1 MELYTFPMLA
11 FASKSWF
18 RLLFCLEC
26 LPLPFFTP
34 PWLIGP
40 LQDSVM
46 LAPTPGS
53 RAQAASYAHNT
64 LPYWIL
70 MMTPTI
76 Y

>member
-18 RLLFCLEC
+18 RLPFCLEC
-26 LPLPFFTP
+26 LPLPFFIP
-34 PWLIGP
+34 PWLTGP

-46 LAPTPGS
+46 LAPPPGS
-53 RAQAASYAHNT
+53 RVQAASYAHNT

-70 MMTPTI
+70 MTSTI